1 MITRRM
7 SAEAAKESAEN
18 MLKKIEND
26 YKLGSDQNLREWIY
40 GGIDRINGILETI
53 VKFKN
58 GAQILEVIK
67 KRTKK

>member
-26 YKLGSDQNLREWIY
+26 YKLASD
-40 GGIDRINGILETI
+40 I
-53 VKFKN
+53 VTGKQKH
-58 GAQILEVIK
+58 
-67 KRTKK
+67 